1 MTFVIEYGTI
11 KFVTNV
17 ESKKK
22 EGIIMEN
29 KTPCYFYKEENAIV
43 FENTWNDD
51 DDFKRDLYELKEV
64 IGYDEDINVDIV
76 ALKKIFG
83 DLSYYGFAFGNK
95 FIDFPQIKSNVN
107 KLEAR
112 ICLISKYNLKYKM
125 TMIPFYFSKEEFIEH
140 FSKSKNPLKEL
151 KESLEGVFTE

>member
-1 MTFVIEYGTI
+1 MIECGTI
-11 KFVTNV
+11 KFVANV

-22 EGIIMEN
+22 EELTMEN

-51 DDFKRDLYELKEV
+51 DLKRDLYELKEV

-125 TMIPFYFSKEEFIEH
+125 TIIPFYFSKEEFIEH

-151 KESLEGVFTE
+151 KESLEGVFTIGIK